1 MEPNRIICTHRPS
14 HCHSARIFSWSTPSC
29 VYIYEIFHGQGF
41 SVVKEVQST
50 LWGIPVRLSSGWVC
64 EVHECRLLQLRLNAV
79 VHFDAFASR
88 LQRYEKKA
96 VAAKL
101 FMAYFLFRKARFFD
115 SFDKL
120 SFFAYISMIN
130 NILFLFT
137 RAMIFF
143 LHEKWVFGSL
153 FFISNLPYS
162 CHMVGFLYAKVKL
175 FGKLY
180 HQLFYITVIWN
191 NLNSHV

>member
-1 MEPNRIICTHRPS
+1 MSVDFYSYALTLL
-14 HCHSARIFSWSTPSC
+14 
-29 VYIYEIFHGQGF
+29 YILMLLHH
-41 SVVKEVQST
+41 
-50 LWGIPVRLSSGWVC
+50 VC
-64 EVHECRLLQLRLNAV
+64 K
-79 VHFDAFASR
+79 DT
-88 LQRYEKKA
+88 KKA

-143 LHEKWVFGSL
+143 LHEK
-153 FFISNLPYS
+153 
-162 CHMVGFLYAKVKL
+162 
-175 FGKLY
+175 
-180 HQLFYITVIWN
+180 
-191 NLNSHV
+191 

>member
-1 MEPNRIICTHRPS
+1 MRDASGAFLCPNVKSYLAIRFFVVR
-14 HCHSARIFSWSTPSC
+14 ARVI
-29 VYIYEIFHGQGF
+29 
-41 SVVKEVQST
+41 
-50 LWGIPVRLSSGWVC
+50 R
-64 EVHECRLLQLRLNAV
+64 
-79 VHFDAFASR
+79 
-88 LQRYEKKA
+88 KKA